1 MSTDGSAAKNGHEL
15 REPRLWPVPA
25 AIGLGV
31 VLQAASMWAFAEN
44 LSYLVFT
51 SLFIIWPLS
60 AFLILLWWILWS
72 NLTWEIRGQ
81 GLIGLVVAFL
91 TFVAVFRFDE
101 FDGAMTPKFS
111 FRWKPTATSKA
122 EQFFK
127 ERGSRATPVSKNTV
141 DDSAATET
149 ASDVV
154 VKTDELNE
162 VNSLVPTDED
172 NPQYLGRNRDGVVVG
187 PPLRTDW
194 DARPPKKLWRH
205 PIGLGWGSFA
215 AIGRR
220 AWTIEQRGPE
230 ELVVCYDI
238 ETGEELWQHSDT
250 ARFESVQGGNGP
262 RSTPTIHEGQCY
274 ALGATGILNCLEAA
288 SGNAIWSRNI
298 LDDAG
303 STNLPWG
310 QAGSPLVVDDL
321 VIVAPGSND
330 DASKS
335 KNSAVIAY
343 RRDTGEKVWSSG
355 NRYGSYAAPHLTTL
369 DGERQVL
376 IFDGVGLS
384 ALSVDQG
391 KTLWQFE
398 WSNTPQINAS
408 QPLVIDESSV
418 LIGSGYG
425 LGSVLL
431 KVTGAMSNWKVQD
444 VWKSKQFKLKFD
456 SAMRRG
462 DYVYGLDEGLLTCLS
477 LKDGKRVWKQG
488 RYGYGQM
495 LISDDKLLILSEE
508 GDVVIVPASPE
519 PPRELA
525 KFRAIEGKTW
535 NNPVLARGRLLVR
548 NAEEAACYDLK

>member
-1 MSTDGSAAKNGHEL
+1 MSTDDSAATNRHDMI
-15 REPRLWPVPA
+15 RPRWWPVPA

-31 VLQAASMWAFAEN
+31 VLQLASMWAFSEN

-60 AFLILLWWILWS
+60 VFLILLWWTFLS
-72 NLTWEIRGQ
+72 RQTWEIRGY
-81 GLIGLVVAFL
+81 GLIAVALAVGL
-91 TFVAVFRFDE
+91 FVAAFRFDE

-111 FRWKPTATSKA
+111 CRWKPTAVSKA

-127 ERGSRATPVSKNTV
+127 ERGSRVAPAN
-141 DDSAATET
+141 
-149 ASDVV
+149 VV
-154 VKTDELNE
+154 VEADPTADAMSKPDDLNSAD
-162 VNSLVPTDED
+162 SLVPTDED
-172 NPQYLGRNRDGVVVG
+172 NPQYLGRNRDGVVIG
-187 PPLRTDW
+187 QPLRTDW
-194 DARPPKKLWRH
+194 GVKLPKQLWRH

-220 AWTIEQRGPE
+220 AWTLEQRGPE

-238 ETGEELWQHSDT
+238 ETGEELWLHSDA

-262 RSTPTIHEGQCY
+262 RSTPTIHDGKCY
-274 ALGATGILNCLEAA
+274 ALGATGILNCLDAM
-288 SGNAIWSRNI
+288 SGKVIWTRNI

-310 QAGSPLVVDDL
+310 QAGSPLIVDEL

-330 DASKS
+330 DVSKT

-343 RRDTGEKVWSSG
+343 RCDTGEKVWAAG
-355 NRYGSYAAPHLTTL
+355 NHYGSYAAPHLVTL
-369 DGERQVL
+369 NGEQQVL
-376 IFDGVGLS
+376 IFDGVGIS
-384 ALSVDQG
+384 SLSVDQG
-391 KTLWQFE
+391 KPLWQFE
-398 WSNTPQINAS
+398 WTNTPQINAA
-408 QPLVIDESSV
+408 QPLIVDERSV

-425 LGSVLL
+425 LGSALL
-431 KVTGAMSNWKVQD
+431 AVTGAASSWKVQD

-488 RYGYGQM
+488 RYGYGQI
-495 LISDDKLLILSEE
+495 LLADDKLLILSEE
-508 GDVVIVPASPE
+508 GDVVLVPASPE

>member
-1 MSTDGSAAKNGHEL
+1 MSTDDSAATSRHDVVQ
-15 REPRLWPVPA
+15 PRWWPAPA

-31 VLQAASMWAFAEN
+31 VLQLASMWAFSEN

-60 AFLILLWWILWS
+60 VFLMLLWWTFWS
-72 NLTWEIRGQ
+72 RLAWKIRSQ
-81 GLIGLVVAFL
+81 GLIVFVTALAV
-91 TFVAVFRFDE
+91 FVAAFRFDE

-111 FRWKPTATSKA
+111 CRWKPTAISKA

-127 ERGSRATPVSKNTV
+127 ERGPRSIPAGNVTDTVDAGPAADRVSKPDV
-141 DDSAATET
+141 LSSA
-149 ASDVV
+149 D
-154 VKTDELNE
+154 
-162 VNSLVPTDED
+162 SLVPIDED

-187 PPLRTDW
+187 PPLRMDW
-194 DARPPKKLWRH
+194 EVNPPKQLWRH

-215 AIGRR
+215 TIGPR
-220 AWTIEQRGPE
+220 AWTLEQRGPE

-238 ETGEELWQHSDT
+238 QTGEELWLHSD
-250 ARFESVQGGNGP
+250 AVRFESVQGGNGP
-262 RSTPTIHEGQCY
+262 RSTPTIHDGKCY
-274 ALGATGILNCLEAA
+274 ALGATGILNCLDAA
-288 SGNAIWSRNI
+288 SGKVIWSRNI

-310 QAGSPLVVDDL
+310 QAGSPLVVDEL

-330 DASKS
+330 DASKG

-343 RRDTGEKVWSSG
+343 RRDTGEKVWTTG
-355 NRYGSYAAPHLTTL
+355 NHYGSYAAPHLATL
-369 DGERQVL
+369 NGERQVL
-376 IFDGVGLS
+376 IFDGVGISSLS
-384 ALSVDQG
+384 LDKGQQ
-391 KTLWQFE
+391 LWQFE
-398 WSNTPQINAS
+398 WTNTPQINAA
-408 QPLVIDESSV
+408 QPLVVDEHSV

-425 LGSVLL
+425 LGSALL
-431 KVTGAMSNWKVQD
+431 TVTSAASGSKVQD

-462 DYVYGLDEGLLTCLS
+462 DYVYGLDEGLLTCLN

-488 RYGYGQM
+488 RYGYGQ
-495 LISDDKLLILSEE
+495 LLLANDKLVILSEE
-508 GDVVIVPASPE
+508 GDVVLVPASPE
-519 PPRELA
+519 LPRELA
-525 KFRAIEGKTW
+525 RFRAIEGKTW